1 MPKLGAEQWAARR
14 QRFIDAAWRC
24 ASRMAYRDMTVDDV
38 CIELGASKG
47 SFYGYFDSKHALLLA
62 LLSDDAAELDHLL
75 ASLERRSFTPVE
87 RLRQFAK
94 AMLDRGSDQSRVQVR
109 ADLWATAITAPE
121 VRDSLAEMVRQR
133 RARLRAW
140 VQSAIDGGEMDL
152 GAALPNAFAS
162 LLLALGDGL
171 MLHHAI
177 DPSSFRWQNLARVL
191 DEVFASLSPG

>member
-1 MPKLGAEQWAARR
+1 MPKLSAEEWAGRR

-24 ASRMAYRDMTVDDV
+24 ASRMGFRDMTVDEV

-47 SFYGYFDSKHALLLA
+47 SFYGYFASKHSLLLA
-62 LLSDDAAELDHLL
+62 LLNDDAAELDHLL

-109 ADLWATAITAPE
+109 ADLWAAAITEPE
-121 VRDSLAEMVRQR
+121 VREGVAEIVRQR
-133 RARLRAW
+133 RTRLRAW
-140 VQSAIDGGEMDL
+140 VQTAIDAGDIDL
-152 GAALPNAFAS
+152 GDAPPNALAS
-162 LLLALGDGL
+162 LILALGDGL

-177 DPSSFRWQNLARVL
+177 DPSGFRWQNLARIL
-191 DEVFASLSPG
+191 DEVFAALSPA

>member
-1 MPKLGAEQWAARR
+1 MG
-14 QRFIDAAWRC
+14 
-24 ASRMAYRDMTVDDV
+24 YRDMTVDDV

-47 SFYGYFDSKHALLLA
+47 SFYGYFASKHALLLA
-62 LLSDDAAELDHLL
+62 LLNDDAAELDHLM
-75 ASLERRSFTPVE
+75 ASLERRSSTPVE

-109 ADLWATAITAPE
+109 ADLWATAITEPE
-121 VRDSLAEMVRQR
+121 VRDGLAEMVRQR
-133 RARLRAW
+133 RARLRTW
-140 VQSAIDGGEMDL
+140 VQSAIDDGQLDL

-191 DEVFASLSPG
+191 DEMFATLSPA